1 MKSNRIPAQNGWIH
15 SRLGW
20 AIMICWLSMLG
31 FSANANA
38 GKANKGKANKGKA
51 KAAEDSQ
58 AEDTPM
64 ARCYGNIVRVDPPCW
79 WVGMEDSTL
88 QLLVYTDLEEAGAWR
103 IAPQTQGLQLQ
114 SVRPAGPGKREYLW
128 LDLVMQGDFEPQT
141 V

>member
-79 WVGMEDSTL
+79 WV
-88 QLLVYTDLEEAGAWR
+88 
-103 IAPQTQGLQLQ
+103 
-114 SVRPAGPGKREYLW
+114 
-128 LDLVMQGDFEPQT
+128 
-141 V
+141 